1 MRWILSL
8 LFALYVLGLSA
19 PASAQDTLLVKGVT
33 LTPGDSLQ
41 AREVLHSTIGPTS
54 EYWADQHE
62 KPGNNQ
68 ATNTFVSLAKI
79 AYPLDYQQLNQAH
92 VDSILTYLEA
102 ASSQHPNPGVRAE
115 FLYEAVQI
123 SYQFERTA
131 ALEQYY
137 DRLTSEYDT
146 TVYAER
152 AAEYAPDR
160 PIRAGKPVPPFKLPA
175 LKGTAQAHTRE
186 DFEGHVLLIDFWGTW
201 CGPCIGKMPQLH
213 KAYRKYKEDGLEILS
228 VAMHDERDDVRAFRS
243 QKWKMPWKHAF
254 ISEGS
259 AKEEEVISR
268 FEVRSF
274 PTPILVDENGTI
286 IATSQEFGRKKL
298 IDVLADAVGEQN

>member
-1 MRWILSL
+1 
-8 LFALYVLGLSA
+8 
-19 PASAQDTLLVKGVT
+19 
-33 LTPGDSLQ
+33 
-41 AREVLHSTIGPTS
+41 
-54 EYWADQHE
+54 
-62 KPGNNQ
+62 
-68 ATNTFVSLAKI
+68 
-79 AYPLDYQQLNQAH
+79 
-92 VDSILTYLEA
+92 
-102 ASSQHPNPGVRAE
+102 
-115 FLYEAVQI
+115 
-123 SYQFERTA
+123 
-131 ALEQYY
+131 
-137 DRLTSEYDT
+137 
-146 TVYAER
+146 
-152 AAEYAPDR
+152 
-160 PIRAGKPVPPFKLPA
+160 
-175 LKGTAQAHTRE
+175 
-186 DFEGHVLLIDFWGTW
+186 
-201 CGPCIGKMPQLH
+201 MPQLH